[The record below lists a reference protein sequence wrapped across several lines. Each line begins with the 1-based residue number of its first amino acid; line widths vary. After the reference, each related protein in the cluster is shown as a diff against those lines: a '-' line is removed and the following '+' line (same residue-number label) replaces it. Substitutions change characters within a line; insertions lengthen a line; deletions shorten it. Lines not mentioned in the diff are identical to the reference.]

1 MEKRKYQ
8 KEEGKE
14 PGPLELPGAGGLGK
28 SSSQRRLSSP
38 PRPVLCLG
46 LFLWVAALLLLA
58 HQGSAQDS
66 AWRSPRLTSVAL
78 GLGPACE
85 LH

>member
-1 MEKRKYQ
+1 MGGGERKMCQ

-14 PGPLELPGAGGLGK
+14 PSPLELPGAGGLGK
-28 SSSQRRLSSP
+28 SSFQLALSSR

-46 LFLWVAALLLLA
+46 LFLWVATLFLLA

-66 AWRSPRLTSVAL
+66 VWP
-78 GLGPACE
+78 
-85 LH
+85 